1 MFLFLFFS
9 IELILKLL
17 KVEYPIFQKHDE
29 ITGFSLLPNT
39 KGIWNREGYGLVEIN
54 SKGLR
59 DIEHKL
65 KKNKDTFRIAILG
78 DSFAEARSLNIEDT
92 FWFKLQPNLNGCRIN
107 NFKSIE
113 TINFGVTEFST
124 TQQYL
129 TLKHKVWEYDPDLI
143 LLAFYSGNDIQDNS
157 KKLAIKKYRPFFNLD
172 ENKVVLD
179 QSFKETKPYI
189 LLESYFGRIFLQIS
203 KYSRISQLLR
213 ELYVRAYFKNISK
226 KIDNEKN
233 ENISLFNEYSFDQD
247 DWKEA
252 WDITERILLMIN
264 NEIKNNKTD
273 FYIVTLSTPI
283 QVHPNQEVRN
293 MFKKKF
299 NVTDI
304 DYADNRIRS
313 FSQKNEIKVINIAK
327 IMREYAV
334 NNNVFFHGF
343 SNTQLGTGHW
353 NKEGH
358 NFASNLISQTLC
370 KDIFNN

>member
-1 MFLFLFFS
+1 M
-9 IELILKLL
+9 
-17 KVEYPIFQKHDE
+17 
-29 ITGFSLLPNT
+29 
-39 KGIWNREGYGLVEIN
+39 
-54 SKGLR
+54 
-59 DIEHKL
+59 
-65 KKNKDTFRIAILG
+65 
-78 DSFAEARSLNIEDT
+78 
-92 FWFKLQPNLNGCRIN
+92 
-107 NFKSIE
+107 
-113 TINFGVTEFST
+113 
-124 TQQYL
+124 
-129 TLKHKVWEYDPDLI
+129 
-143 LLAFYSGNDIQDNS
+143 
-157 KKLAIKKYRPFFNLD
+157 
-172 ENKVVLD
+172 
-179 QSFKETKPYI
+179 
-189 LLESYFGRIFLQIS
+189 QIS

-233 ENISLFNEYSFDQD
+233 KNLSLFNEYSFDQD

-283 QVHPNQEVRN
+283 QVHPDQEVRN
-293 MFKKKF
+293 IFKKKF

-304 DYADNRIRS
+304 DYADTRIKS
-313 FSQKNEIKVINIAK
+313 FSQKNEIKVIDIAK

-370 KDIFNN
+370 EDIFNN